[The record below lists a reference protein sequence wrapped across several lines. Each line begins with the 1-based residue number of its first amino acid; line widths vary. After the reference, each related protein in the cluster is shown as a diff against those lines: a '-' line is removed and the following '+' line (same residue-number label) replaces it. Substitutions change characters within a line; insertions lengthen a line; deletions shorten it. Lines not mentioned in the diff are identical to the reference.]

1 VSFDPWPYVLIGVGA
16 VSAAAVLFFATR
28 SRKKEKKKE
37 KEEEPLK
44 VEPKVGAPWP
54 LRTERSIKPEEVKR
68 AQDEL
73 RLLDL
78 EREVLSYAI
87 RRLYEATAEGKIS
100 EEERDRLAGTYK
112 ERLATVKDT
121 VSRDGSILAL
131 HELEGM
137 QEDLVK
143 LFSERFDEVNTKIEE
158 LRSRLEIKPA
168 VEEREVPVEAPTLEP
183 TPPTVAPPTEKKKVE
198 RRPPAPRKTEAEER
212 IEKIR
217 AEVEKV
223 LERLGQIETEA

>member
-1 VSFDPWPYVLIGVGA
+1 VSFEPWPYVLIIGA
-16 VSAAAVLFFATR
+16 VLAAAVLLFATR
-28 SRKKEKKKE
+28 SRKKEGKKE
-37 KEEEPLK
+37 KEEGPLI
-44 VEPKVGAPWP
+44 VEPKAGAQWP
-54 LRTERSIKPEEVKR
+54 LRAERSIKPEEVKR

-87 RRLYEATAEGKIS
+87 RRLYEAAAEGKIS
-100 EEERDRLAGTYK
+100 DVERDHLASTYK
-112 ERLATVKDT
+112 ERLATVKDII
-121 VSRDGSILAL
+121 SQNGSILAL

-168 VEEREVPVEAPTLEP
+168 IEEKEVPAEAPTPEP
-183 TPPTVAPPTEKKKVE
+183 TPPTAAPPTEKKKIE

>member
-1 VSFDPWPYVLIGVGA
+1 MSFDPWLVLIAVGA
-16 VSAAAVLFFATR
+16 VSAAAVILFATR
-28 SRKKEKKKE
+28 SKKEDKKE
-37 KEEEPLK
+37 EEEPLK
-44 VEPKVGAPWP
+44 VEPKVEAKWP
-54 LRTERSIKPEEVKR
+54 LRAERSIKSGEVKR

-100 EEERDRLAGTYK
+100 EAERDRLASTYK
-112 ERLATVKDT
+112 ERLAAVKDT
-121 VSRDGSILAL
+121 ISRNGSILAL

-137 QEDLVK
+137 QGDLVK
-143 LFSERFDEVNTKIEE
+143 LFSERFDELNTKIEE
-158 LRSRLEIKPA
+158 LRSRLEIKPT
-168 VEEREVPVEAPTLEP
+168 VEEKEVPVEVP
-183 TPPTVAPPTEKKKVE
+183 TPEPKPPTEKKKIE
-198 RRPPAPRKTEAEER
+198 KRPPAPRKTEAEER

>member
-1 VSFDPWPYVLIGVGA
+1 MSFDPWPYVVIGVGA
-16 VSAAAVLFFATR
+16 VSAAAVLLFATR
-28 SRKKEKKKE
+28 SRKEEKKKE

-54 LRTERSIKPEEVKR
+54 LRAERSVKSEEVKR

-87 RRLYEATAEGKIS
+87 RRLYEAAAEGKIS

-121 VSRDGSILAL
+121 ISRNGSILAL

-143 LFSERFDEVNTKIEE
+143 LFSERFDELNTKIEE
-158 LRSRLEIKPA
+158 LRSRLEIKPV
-168 VEEREVPVEAPTLEP
+168 VEEREVPAEAPTPEP
-183 TPPTVAPPTEKKKVE
+183 MLPAAAPPTEKRKIE